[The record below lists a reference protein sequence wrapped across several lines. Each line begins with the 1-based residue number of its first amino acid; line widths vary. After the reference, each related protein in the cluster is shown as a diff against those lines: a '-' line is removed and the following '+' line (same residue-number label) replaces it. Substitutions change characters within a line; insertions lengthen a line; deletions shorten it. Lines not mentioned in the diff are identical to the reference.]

1 LIKTVERRATHHGN
15 VSAAVR
21 SSDADPWERR
31 MIEYVPDADELR
43 RDGPSAGLGNGR
55 PANGCALEKPL
66 RILIADNNEVV
77 RIGLKSI
84 LEDHEGWEVIAEADN
99 GKDAIAHASKARPD
113 VAIIAFALP
122 LINGV
127 EVTRQ
132 IRTRLPATEV
142 LIFAAHESGVLVNE
156 ALHAG
161 ARAIL
166 LKSDA
171 KGVLLA
177 AVASLAV
184 RKPFFGGKLS
194 EQLLQTF
201 LSQSGNRDSELSP
214 RERTVVQLI
223 AEGNSNKQISNV
235 LNLSIKTVETHR
247 AAAMRKLDVGST
259 AGLVRYAVRNRL
271 IDP

>member
-1 LIKTVERRATHHGN
+1 
-15 VSAAVR
+15 
-21 SSDADPWERR
+21 
-31 MIEYVPDADELR
+31 
-43 RDGPSAGLGNGR
+43 
-55 PANGCALEKPL
+55 
-66 RILIADNNEVV
+66 
-77 RIGLKSI
+77 
-84 LEDHEGWEVIAEADN
+84 
-99 GKDAIAHASKARPD
+99 
-113 VAIIAFALP
+113 
-122 LINGV
+122 
-127 EVTRQ
+127 
-132 IRTRLPATEV
+132 
-142 LIFAAHESGVLVNE
+142 
-156 ALHAG
+156 
-161 ARAIL
+161 
-166 LKSDA
+166 
-171 KGVLLA
+171 LLA

>member
-1 LIKTVERRATHHGN
+1 
-15 VSAAVR
+15 
-21 SSDADPWERR
+21 
-31 MIEYVPDADELR
+31 MIEYVPDVDELR

-55 PANGCALEKPL
+55 PANGCALEKSL